1 MLLYREI
8 NAMSVLLE
16 EKDEDELQG
25 LIASISHSKA
35 LSSSKSTHAWWTRY
49 FDVREVRAE

>member
-1 MLLYREI
+1 
-8 NAMSVLLE
+8 MSVLLE
-16 EKDEDELQG
+16 EEDEDELQG